1 MQPACEGPQE
11 HCETPRVKE
20 ADERLQC
27 LDRLRGEEE
36 KLEAYEGD
44 AVVVHVR
51 RAVEVGIDDDS
62 PEPVVEM
69 SQGVRFLC
77 ELVFARNRVGR
88 LNVEALRAVVGDE
101 VDLGLCG
108 RLHAILQRIGV
119 YDADIDGIASPFQLV
134 VDNVLHQVDV
144 GRIGRSI
151 VIIMWI
157 VSKNA
162 VYECL

>member
-101 VDLGLCG
+101 VDLGLRG
-108 RLHAILQRIGV
+108 RLHAIFQRKGV
-119 YDADIDGIASPFQLV
+119 YMPTSTA
-134 VDNVLHQVDV
+134 
-144 GRIGRSI
+144 
-151 VIIMWI
+151 
-157 VSKNA
+157 
-162 VYECL
+162 